1 MHASDQLYSM
11 CVRLQ
16 YNYKVIISSLIN
28 LSISKTGY
36 VYSIIDYTTLL
47 AYLKMYYYFKLLY
60 MDQQD
65 TLIIM

>member
-47 AYLKMYYYFKLLY
+47 AYLKINYYFKLLY

-65 TLIIM
+65 TLIIK